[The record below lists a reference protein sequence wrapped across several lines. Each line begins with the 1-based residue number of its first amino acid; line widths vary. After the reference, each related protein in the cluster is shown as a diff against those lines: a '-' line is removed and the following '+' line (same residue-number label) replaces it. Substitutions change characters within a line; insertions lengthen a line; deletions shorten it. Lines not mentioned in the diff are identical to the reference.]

1 MFLVGLTPIEGAVC
15 VLGLSNI
22 IPIPW
27 SFSWFRHRP
36 IAHSVNGTYARISKE
51 RDFPAI
57 PLTLNL
63 KVWETIM
70 PAREEKLP
78 KNEASKDQIKPK

>member
-1 MFLVGLTPIEGAVC
+1 M
-15 VLGLSNI
+15 
-22 IPIPW
+22 IPW

-36 IAHSVNGTYARISKE
+36 EAHSVNGTYARNSKE

-63 KVWETIM
+63 KVLETIM
-70 PAREEKLP
+70 PAREAKLP
-78 KNEASKDQIKPK
+78 KNVASKEQIESK

>member
-1 MFLVGLTPIEGAVC
+1 M
-15 VLGLSNI
+15 
-22 IPIPW
+22 
-27 SFSWFRHRP
+27 
-36 IAHSVNGTYARISKE
+36 AHSVNGTYARISEE

-63 KVWETIM
+63 KVLETIM

-78 KNEASKDQIKPK
+78 KNEASKEQIEPK